1 MNANQASRNNQRP
14 QTIPRRRV
22 FTLVE
27 MMVVVVIVVI
37 VMGVSIPA
45 FMKLTS
51 GSSVR
56 GGVRLLA
63 AQVRLTRQFAISQRR
78 TVALLMPGEIIEGG
92 ANKLPDDLSYVAMKP
107 AIVEDNSGNYEF
119 VAWVD
124 GSKWLHVP
132 RGAVIAEVDGDQ
144 GVAAKGSSYNVTAPA
159 EDGKCLVTVPF
170 VQLGDLYEPLESLS
184 GNATIRRAIVFSPT
198 GRVKGPTEAN
208 LTVAQLIYTKGGW
221 ISKTSGTSGTSTQ
234 FTANQ
239 FNINVNTFT
248 GRIKVE
254 SPPEY

>member
-78 TVALLMPGEIIEGG
+78 TVALLMPGEITEGG

-144 GVAAKGSSYNVTAPA
+144 GVANGSSYNVTAPV
-159 EDGKCLVTVPF
+159 ENGECLVTVPF
-170 VQLGDLYEPLESLS
+170 YQLGDLYEPLESLS

-198 GRVKGPTEAN
+198 GRVKGLTEAN

-254 SPPEY
+254 SPPKY